1 MLLCLGCVGEM
12 RAVGAAPFYYYE
24 ARLVAHG
31 GGGGGGGPGG
41 GGAHLRRT
49 VWTSLLDE
57 ANQRLE

>member
-1 MLLCLGCVGEM
+1 MPLCLGSVGEM

-24 ARLVAHG
+24 ARLVAHR
-31 GGGGGGGPGG
+31 GGGGGPGG